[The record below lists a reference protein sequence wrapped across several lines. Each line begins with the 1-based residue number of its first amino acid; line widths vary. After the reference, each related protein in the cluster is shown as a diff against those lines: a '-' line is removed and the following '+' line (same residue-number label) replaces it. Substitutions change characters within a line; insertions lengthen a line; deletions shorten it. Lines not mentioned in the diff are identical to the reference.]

1 MNPLLKFTIFS
12 LILIVS
18 RSLLIPQQPVAAMD
32 DSAHPCCLGSVPSNQ
47 LRFEVAGH

>member
-32 DSAHPCCLGSVPSNQ
+32 DSAHALLARHGHVQP
-47 LRFEVAGH
+47 VAL